1 MKAFVF
7 VNDNAS
13 AYKRY
18 TQGEIPAQFIYGI
31 TQLQKMDFEV
41 KVANGNIVKD
51 LWDFIKYRPDLFFMP
66 FIKRKTLLFFILAKL
81 FLFKTKFAGWLHLD
95 IFSPPKSKAK
105 KIIHTIL
112 LPAIER
118 YIRCLD
124 SIFFLSEKTL
134 AEISEK
140 RKLNPARC
148 HFIRWGGDKEFYKHF
163 QLDDLSGDII
173 STGRENRDLP
183 VVFNALVNT
192 NIEIDFY
199 TSDTSLPD
207 FYHNTKGDFKINK
220 GFWPYKTLL
229 EKVSVARAM
238 IIPLR
243 EDKINYCVGLSS
255 LVEAIALGRPVIT
268 TYNPYWY
275 VDIEAEKIGIVI
287 RQNTEENWAQA
298 LDRLANN
305 DELVRE
311 MSANAVRVF
320 NEKCDFAFTEKKL
333 AEHINTLF
341 ADK

>member
-1 MKAFVF
+1 MKAFIF

-18 TQGEIPAQFIYGI
+18 TQGEIPAQFIYGV

-41 KVANGNIVKD
+41 KVASGNLVKD
-51 LWDFIKYRPDLFFMP
+51 LQDFVKYKPDLFFMP
-66 FIKRKTLLFFILAKL
+66 FIKRKTLFFFMLAKL
-81 FLFKTKFAGWLHLD
+81 FLFKTKFVGWLHLD

-105 KIIHTIL
+105 KVVHAL
-112 LPAIER
+112 FLPIIER
-118 YIRCLD
+118 YISALD

-134 AEISEK
+134 AEISKE
-140 RKLNPARC
+140 RNLNPARC

-163 QLDDLSGDII
+163 QQEDLSGDII

-192 NIEIDFY
+192 NIKVDFY
-199 TSDTSLPD
+199 TSDTSHPD
-207 FYHNTKGDFKINK
+207 FYHNIKGDFKINK
-220 GFWPYKTLL
+220 GFWQYKTLL
-229 EKVSVARAM
+229 EKVSVAKAM

-243 EDKINYCVGLSS
+243 QDKINYCVGLSS
-255 LVEAIALGRPVIT
+255 LIEAIALGRPVIT

-275 VDIEAEKIGIVI
+275 VDIEAENIGIVI
-287 RQNTEENWAQA
+287 RQNTKENWEQA
-298 LDRLANN
+298 LNLLANN
-305 DELVRE
+305 DVLVRE

-320 NEKCDFAFTEKKL
+320 NEICDFTFTEKKL
-333 AEHINTLF
+333 AEHINRLF